1 MQKKTARELTES
13 LITYGE
19 SGSCSPVVY
28 PVRDVV
34 VIPQTGVVRGTP
46 IVQLKGNRAWTR

>member
-1 MQKKTARELTES
+1 MARELTES

-19 SGSCSPVVY
+19 SGSRSPVVY

-34 VIPQTGVVRGTP
+34 VVPQTGVVRGTP